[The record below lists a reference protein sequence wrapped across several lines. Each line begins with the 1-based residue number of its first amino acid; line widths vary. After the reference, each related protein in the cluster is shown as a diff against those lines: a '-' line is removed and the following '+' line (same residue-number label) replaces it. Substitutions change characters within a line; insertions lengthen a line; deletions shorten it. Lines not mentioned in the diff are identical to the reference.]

1 MVGEIFHF
9 QLAVQPSDLNLALCL
24 FLAGVLRAANRF
36 DCRLIP
42 EQVFAIET
50 CGRRKRYFFLWPEPF
65 ARYFRRELDLL
76 RAVKDKNAGSDCGT
90 GWAVQASRSLRGQQ
104 DSRPINEVQALFLF
118 SNDKPSPNKKV

>member
-1 MVGEIFHF
+1 MAEEKDI
-9 QLAVQPSDLNLALCL
+9 
-24 FLAGVLRAANRF
+24 
-36 DCRLIP
+36 
-42 EQVFAIET
+42 
-50 CGRRKRYFFLWPEPF
+50 FFLWPEPF

-90 GWAVQASRSLRGQQ
+90 GWAVQVSRSLRGQQ